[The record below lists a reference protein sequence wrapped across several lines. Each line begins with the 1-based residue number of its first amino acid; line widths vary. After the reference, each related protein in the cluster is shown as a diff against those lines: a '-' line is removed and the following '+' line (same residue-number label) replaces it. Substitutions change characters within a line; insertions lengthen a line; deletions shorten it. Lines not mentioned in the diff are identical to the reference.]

1 MHMDV
6 NFVYLELG
14 TSYATLKLSSFP
26 FLFLPSFLFFLT
38 FVHYSYMLISYLSK

>member
-1 MHMDV
+1 M

-26 FLFLPSFLFFLT
+26 FLIVSLSFFNFCT
-38 FVHYSYMLISYLSK
+38 RWFHIHFIFIQRMAG